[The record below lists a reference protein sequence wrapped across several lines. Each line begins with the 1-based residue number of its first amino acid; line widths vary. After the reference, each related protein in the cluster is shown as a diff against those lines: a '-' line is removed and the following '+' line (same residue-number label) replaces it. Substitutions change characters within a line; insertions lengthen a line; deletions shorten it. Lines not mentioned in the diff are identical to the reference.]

1 MEGFVFRFVVRLKD
15 WGERLKL
22 AWLTGLG
29 LKIKDWGMKH
39 GKV

>member
-1 MEGFVFRFVVRLKD
+1 MEGFIFRFGVCLKD
-15 WGERLKL
+15 WGERLKW

-29 LKIKDWGMKH
+29 LKIKDWVMKH